1 MIIFNSIKLL
11 KFAKKLQKC
20 IFFTVEIWTNQ
31 LKNAI
36 IVLKPSKYVSD
47 MLHIGREK
55 EITILRIVKS
65 INYEYK

>member
-1 MIIFNSIKLL
+1 MKYYLKIK
-11 KFAKKLQKC
+11 KVTKKLQKC

>member
-1 MIIFNSIKLL
+1 MY
-11 KFAKKLQKC
+11 
-20 IFFTVEIWTNQ
+20 FFTVEIWTNQ